1 MYLPIYGCTILT
13 LVSITRSR
21 LSPEESRAAALE
33 AARVL
38 LIEEGPQ
45 AVTLKAV
52 SARIGRTHANL
63 LHHFGSAAEL
73 QGALARLIG
82 ERVTAQIG
90 EAVERARAGEADPR
104 EVVDRTFDAFG
115 REGGGA
121 LAAWMILSGDRA
133 ALNPILESIHQ
144 LVDRL
149 GEGHE
154 DRPVHETTLWLV
166 LAALGDS
173 LMGAPMAEALGLPR
187 EKARDLARAHLI
199 ATTKIGGKDEQQ
211 ALP

>member
-1 MYLPIYGCTILT
+1 M
-13 LVSITRSR
+13 SIARER

-33 AARVL
+33 AARTL

-52 SARIGRTHANL
+52 AARIGKTHANL
-63 LHHFGSAAEL
+63 LHHFGSAAGL
-73 QGALARLIG
+73 QAALARLIG
-82 ERVTAQIG
+82 ERVTAGIA

-121 LAAWMILSGDRA
+121 LAAWMILSGDRE
-133 ALNPILESIHQ
+133 ALNPILESIHA

-149 GEGHE
+149 RKGHE
-154 DRPVHETTLWLV
+154 DRPVQETTLWLV

-173 LMGAPMAEALGLPR
+173 LLGARMAAALGLPR
-187 EKARDLARAHLI
+187 EKARELARERLI
-199 ATTKIGGKDEQQ
+199 ETLAAAGRRENG
-211 ALP
+211 

>member
-1 MYLPIYGCTILT
+1 M
-13 LVSITRSR
+13 SIARER
-21 LSPEESRAAALE
+21 LSQEESRSAALD
-33 AARVL
+33 AARAL
-38 LIEEGPQ
+38 LIESGPQ

-52 SARIGRTHANL
+52 AARIGKTHANL
-63 LHHFGSAAEL
+63 LHHFGSAAGL
-73 QGALARLIG
+73 QSALARLIG
-82 ERVTAQIG
+82 ERVTAGIA
-90 EAVERARAGEADPR
+90 EAVALARAGEADPR

-121 LAAWMILSGDRA
+121 LAAWMILSGNRD
-133 ALNPILESIHQ
+133 ALDPILESIHA

-173 LMGAPMAEALGLPR
+173 LLGREMANALGLPSD
-187 EKARDLARAHLI
+187 KARELARAQLI
-199 ATTKIGGKDEQQ
+199 ATMKARESGDDSRG
-211 ALP
+211 A